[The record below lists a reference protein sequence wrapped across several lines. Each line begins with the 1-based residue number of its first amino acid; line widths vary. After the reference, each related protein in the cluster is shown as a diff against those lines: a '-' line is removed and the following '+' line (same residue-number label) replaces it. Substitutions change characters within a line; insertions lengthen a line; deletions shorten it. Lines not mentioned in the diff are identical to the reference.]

1 MSNNSDD
8 KPNSWIISF
17 LQVATVTLFFWLM
30 YDILSRS
37 EFNTV
42 DKIGLIFI
50 LTVLVTVFKGKEKS

>member
-1 MSNNSDD
+1 MSNNNDD
-8 KPNSWIISF
+8 KSNSWVVSF
-17 LQVATVTLFFWLM
+17 LQVSIVALFFWLM